1 MVCLEIV
8 DTIVY
13 VGLTLL
19 FNQDFQSRINDSL
32 DPPIRTY
39 EGKTQWGDISIIPL
53 LEIKPCGFESRIQD
67 V

>member
-8 DTIVY
+8 DSIVH

-39 EGKTQWGDISIIPL
+39 QGHMKAKHSGGIFQLFPYKKTS
-53 LEIKPCGFESRIQD
+53 KN
-67 V
+67 